1 MEWTLLSWSIY
12 RETDIKDKRP
22 GHEVAAKELEPK
34 QHDTKITL
42 LKAQSS
48 PCGLAEKE
56 THRHLPVCAGHQI
69 VPPIKLQ
76 LPTFTYNFL
85 IGPNKLF
92 LELICL

>member
-1 MEWTLLSWSIY
+1 MNTVVMIDLQ
-12 RETDIKDKRP
+12 RNRHQGQTRP
-22 GHEVAAKELEPK
+22 GHEVAAEELEPK

-42 LKAQSS
+42 LKARSS

-56 THRHLPVCAGHQI
+56 TLRHLPVCAGHQI
-69 VPPIKLQ
+69 VPLIKLQ
-76 LPTFTYNFL
+76 LPTLTYNFL

>member
-1 MEWTLLSWSIY
+1 MIDLQRNGHRGQT
-12 RETDIKDKRP
+12 RP
-22 GHEVAAKELEPK
+22 GHKVAAQELELK
-34 QHDTKITL
+34 QHDTKTTL
-42 LKAQSS
+42 LKARSS
-48 PCGLAEKE
+48 PCDLAEKE
-56 THRHLPVCAGHQI
+56 THGHLSVRAGDQV